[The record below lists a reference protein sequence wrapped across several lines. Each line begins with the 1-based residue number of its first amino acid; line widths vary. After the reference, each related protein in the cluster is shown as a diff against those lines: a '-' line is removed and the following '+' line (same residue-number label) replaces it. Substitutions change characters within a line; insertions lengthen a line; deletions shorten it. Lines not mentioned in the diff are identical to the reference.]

1 MGQKTHPVGLRLGIV
16 KTWSSRW
23 FADKDYARI
32 LHEDIKIRQHIKTK
46 LFQAGISK
54 VEIERA
60 AKKIRVSIHTARP
73 GMIIGKKGTEIDTLK
88 NEIMKITNN
97 EVLINIIDIRKP
109 GLDAQL
115 VAENIALQLEKRISY
130 KRAMKRA
137 IVTALKFGAKGVK
150 VACSG
155 RLAGAEIARYE
166 WYREGRVPLHTLR
179 ADIDYGSVTAHT
191 VYGTIGV
198 KVWIYKG
205 DILDRNL
212 KPETEEKTEEVA

>member
-16 KTWSSRW
+16 KTWSSKW

-46 LFQAGISK
+46 LFRAGISK
-54 VEIERA
+54 VDIERA
-60 AKKIRVSIHTARP
+60 AKKVRVSIHTARP
-73 GMIIGKKGTEIDTLK
+73 GMIIGKKGTEADTLK

-97 EVLINIIDIRKP
+97 EVLVNIIDIRNP

-115 VAENIALQLEKRISY
+115 AAENIALQLEKRISY
-130 KRAMKRA
+130 KRAMKQTM
-137 IVTALKFGAKGVK
+137 VTALKFGAKGVK

-179 ADIDYGSVTAHT
+179 ADIDYASVTAHT

-205 DILDRNL
+205 GILDRNL
-212 KPETEEKTEEVA
+212 KPETEEVA

>member
-1 MGQKTHPVGLRLGIV
+1 MGQKTHPIGLRLGIV
-16 KTWSSRW
+16 KTWSSKW
-23 FADKDYARI
+23 YADRDYARF

-46 LFQAGISK
+46 LCQAGISK
-54 VEIERA
+54 IEIERA

-73 GMIIGKKGTEIDTLK
+73 GMIIGKKGAEIDTLK
-88 NEIMKITNN
+88 NEIMKITNS
-97 EVLINIIDIRKP
+97 EVILNIVDIRKP

-137 IVTALKFGAKGVK
+137 ILTALKFGAKGVK

-179 ADIDYGSVTAHT
+179 ANIDYGAVTAHT

-205 DILDRNL
+205 DILDRNV
-212 KPETEEKTEEVA
+212 KPETEVQSEEIA